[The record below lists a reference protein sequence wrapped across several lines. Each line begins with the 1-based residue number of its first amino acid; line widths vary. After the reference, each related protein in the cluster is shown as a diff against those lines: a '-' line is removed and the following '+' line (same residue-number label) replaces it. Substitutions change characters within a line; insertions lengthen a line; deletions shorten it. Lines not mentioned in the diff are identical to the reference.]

1 MSDETID
8 EGANAEQQLL
18 ARSLGALIGLRRF
31 DSPIHQARAIH
42 GATLALSPYADGMA
56 PSDAQRLKELR
67 NTSIRVALSDDPRAI
82 PEADRDWLIAAMR
95 RILGKARVVRT
106 ARPGWRS
113 SQRPGRVAT
122 DMGTARSGTAPSG
135 RISPIAGQP
144 ASPSQGSLS

>member
-42 GATLALSPYADGMA
+42 GATLALSPYADDMA
-56 PSDAQRLKELR
+56 ASDAQRLKELR

-95 RILGKARVVRT
+95 RILGKAG
-106 ARPGWRS
+106 A
-113 SQRPGRVAT
+113 VALAA
-122 DMGTARSGTAPSG
+122 DR
-135 RISPIAGQP
+135 
-144 ASPSQGSLS
+144 LH

>member
-42 GATLALSPYADGMA
+42 GATLALSPYADDMA

-67 NTSIRVALSDDPRAI
+67 NTSIRVALSDHPGAI
-82 PEADRDWLIAAMR
+82 AEADRDWLIAAMR
-95 RILGKARVVRT
+95 RILGKAGAVVLAADR
-106 ARPGWRS
+106 
-113 SQRPGRVAT
+113 
-122 DMGTARSGTAPSG
+122 
-135 RISPIAGQP
+135 
-144 ASPSQGSLS
+144 LH

>member
-8 EGANAEQQLL
+8 DRANAEQQLL

-95 RILGKARVVRT
+95 RILGKAG
-106 ARPGWRS
+106 A
-113 SQRPGRVAT
+113 VALAA
-122 DMGTARSGTAPSG
+122 DR
-135 RISPIAGQP
+135 
-144 ASPSQGSLS
+144 LH